1 MNKSKISF
9 ALCLSVL
16 MFFLSCESS
25 KKTTWWKGNL
35 HTHSLWSDGDDFPE
49 MIIDWYKSN
58 GYDFLALSDHNVL
71 PTEERWIEVHKESNR
86 YQVYQE
92 YLVRFGPD
100 WVEVK
105 DQDSLVLVR
114 LKTLSEYDSLF
125 EKPGQFLMIPSE
137 EITDRFER
145 KPIHVNATNLAE
157 FIPPQG
163 GNSVLEVMQNNINA
177 VLQKRE
183 RTGQL
188 MFPHLNHPNFGWAVK
203 VEDIIALE
211 GERFFEVYNGH
222 PAVHNEGDELHPSTE
237 RMWDIVLTANLE
249 RGAEPLYG
257 MAVDDAHNYRDL
269 DSNHSN
275 PGRGWVMVKTD
286 QLTPEAIITA
296 MESGDFYSSSGV
308 VLQDIQYS
316 DNTIYISIQTE
327 EGVTYSTQFIG
338 TRKGYIPSLAATL
351 ETEIASITRY
361 YSAEIGE
368 VFLEVQGISPSY
380 TCSGDEIYVRAK
392 VISSKLKENPY
403 KEGEMETAWVQPF
416 VIRKMD

>member
-92 YLVRFGPD
+92 YLVRFGSD

-177 VLQKRE
+177 VLQQRE

-351 ETEIASITRY
+351 ETEIASVTRY

>member
-1 MNKSKISF
+1 
-9 ALCLSVL
+9 

-92 YLVRFGPD
+92 YLVRFGSD

-177 VLQKRE
+177 VLQQRE

-351 ETEIASITRY
+351 ETETASVTRY

-380 TCSGDEIYVRAK
+380 TWSGDEIYVRAK

-403 KEGEMETAWVQPF
+403 KEGEMEAAWVQPF

>member
-92 YLVRFGPD
+92 YLVRFGSD

-177 VLQKRE
+177 VLQQRE

-351 ETEIASITRY
+351 ETETASVTRY

>member
-92 YLVRFGPD
+92 YLVRFGSD

-125 EKPGQFLMIPSE
+125 EKPGQFLMIPGE

-177 VLQKRE
+177 VLQQRE

-351 ETEIASITRY
+351 ETETASVTRY

-403 KEGEMETAWVQPF
+403 KEGEMEAAWVQPF

>member
-92 YLVRFGPD
+92 YLVRFGSD

-145 KPIHVNATNLAE
+145 KPIHVNATN
-157 FIPPQG
+157 
-163 GNSVLEVMQNNINA
+163 
-177 VLQKRE
+177 
-183 RTGQL
+183 
-188 MFPHLNHPNFGWAVK
+188 
-203 VEDIIALE
+203 
-211 GERFFEVYNGH
+211 
-222 PAVHNEGDELHPSTE
+222 
-237 RMWDIVLTANLE
+237 
-249 RGAEPLYG
+249 
-257 MAVDDAHNYRDL
+257 
-269 DSNHSN
+269 
-275 PGRGWVMVKTD
+275 
-286 QLTPEAIITA
+286 
-296 MESGDFYSSSGV
+296 
-308 VLQDIQYS
+308 
-316 DNTIYISIQTE
+316 
-327 EGVTYSTQFIG
+327 
-338 TRKGYIPSLAATL
+338 
-351 ETEIASITRY
+351 
-361 YSAEIGE
+361 
-368 VFLEVQGISPSY
+368 
-380 TCSGDEIYVRAK
+380 
-392 VISSKLKENPY
+392 
-403 KEGEMETAWVQPF
+403 
-416 VIRKMD
+416 

>member
-92 YLVRFGPD
+92 YLVRFGSD

-177 VLQKRE
+177 VLQQRE

-237 RMWDIVLTANLE
+237 RRWDIVLTANLE

-380 TCSGDEIYVRAK
+380 TWSGDEIYVRAK

-403 KEGEMETAWVQPF
+403 KDGEMETAWVQPF

>member
-92 YLVRFGPD
+92 YLVRFGSD

-177 VLQKRE
+177 VLQQRE

-351 ETEIASITRY
+351 ETETASVTRY

-380 TCSGDEIYVRAK
+380 TWSGDEIYVRAK

-403 KEGEMETAWVQPF
+403 KEGEMEAAWVQPF

>member
-92 YLVRFGPD
+92 YLVRFGSD

-177 VLQKRE
+177 VLQQRE

-249 RGAEPLYG
+249 RGTEPLYG

-351 ETEIASITRY
+351 ETETASVTRY

-380 TCSGDEIYVRAK
+380 TWSGDEIYVRAK

-403 KEGEMETAWVQPF
+403 KEGEMEAAWVQPF

>member
-9 ALCLSVL
+9 VLCLSVL
-16 MFFLSCESS
+16 IFFPSCESS
-25 KKTTWWKGNL
+25 KKSIWLKGNL

-49 MIIDWYKSN
+49 MIIDWYKTN
-58 GYDFLALSDHNVL
+58 GYHFLALSDHNVL
-71 PTEERWIEVHKESNR
+71 PAEERWIEIHKESNR
-86 YQVYQE
+86 YLVYRE
-92 YLVRFGPD
+92 YLEKFGDD
-100 WVEVK
+100 WVEMK
-105 DQDSLVLVR
+105 DRDSLLLVR

-125 EKPGQFLMIPSE
+125 EKSGQFLIIPSE

-163 GNSVLEVMQNNINA
+163 GNSVMEVMQNNVNA
-177 VLQKRE
+177 VLRQRE

-203 VEDIIALE
+203 LEDIIALK

-222 PAVHNEGDELHPSTE
+222 PAVHNEGDEFHPSTA
-237 RMWDIVLTANLE
+237 RMWDIVLTENLE
-249 RGAEPLYG
+249 RGGKPLYG
-257 MAVDDAHNYRDL
+257 IAVDDAHNYRDL

-275 PGRGWVMVKTD
+275 PGRGWVMVQTD
-286 QLTPEAIITA
+286 QLTPEAIIIA
-296 MESGDFYSSSGV
+296 MESGEFYSTSGV
-308 VLQDIQYS
+308 VLQDIQHK

-338 TRKGYIPSLAATL
+338 TKKGYMPSIAATL
-351 ETEIASITRY
+351 GTETASVTRY

-403 KEGEMETAWVQPF
+403 KEGETEAAWIQPF
-416 VIRKMD
+416 VMQK

>member
-92 YLVRFGPD
+92 YLVRFGSD

-177 VLQKRE
+177 VLQQRE

-380 TCSGDEIYVRAK
+380 TWSGDEIYVRAK

-403 KEGEMETAWVQPF
+403 KDGEMETAWVQPF

>member
-92 YLVRFGPD
+92 YLVRFGSD

-177 VLQKRE
+177 VLQQRE

-338 TRKGYIPSLAATL
+338 TRKGYIPSLAATF
-351 ETEIASITRY
+351 ETETASVTRY

>member
-92 YLVRFGPD
+92 YLVRFGSD

-177 VLQKRE
+177 VLQQRE

-351 ETEIASITRY
+351 ETETASVTRY

-380 TCSGDEIYVRAK
+380 TWSGDEIYVRAK